1 MAQMGLRME
10 GLSSGA
16 GGLVPIRILLGL
28 EVYNEDLV
36 CALKSTNVVDGQN
49 PA

>member
-1 MAQMGLRME
+1 MAPMRLRME

-28 EVYNEDLV
+28 EVYNEDLA
-36 CALKSTNVVDGQN
+36 CGLKSTNVFDGQKS
-49 PA
+49 A